1 MEFLLLEL
9 LDYLRR
15 QFAYEAWANGE
26 ALAAIK
32 TSTSESASGK
42 PLQLMAHVLSA
53 QRLWLERLTQKPQS
67 QPVWPECSL
76 DQCETQMA
84 ELCRLWSEYLSQLSS
99 VSLVEKI
106 TYRNSKGE
114 PWSGTV
120 QDVLSHVVLH
130 SAYHRG
136 QIASLMRAGGDRP
149 AYTDFIHA
157 VRQGF
162 VE

>member
-1 MEFLLLEL
+1 MEFSPLEL
-9 LDYLRR
+9 LDHLRR

-32 TSTSESASGK
+32 ASKSESMSGK
-42 PLQLMAHVLSA
+42 PLQLMAHILSA
-53 QRLWLERLTQKPQS
+53 QRLWLERLTQQPQG
-67 QPVWPECSL
+67 QPVWPEYSL
-76 DQCETQMA
+76 NQCEPQMA
-84 ELCRLWSEYLSQLSS
+84 ELRQLWSEYLAGLSS
-99 VSLVEKI
+99 GTLAEKV

-114 PWSGTV
+114 SWSNSV
-120 QDVLSHVVLH
+120 QDVLIHVMLH
-130 SAYHRG
+130 SAHHRG
-136 QIASLMRAGGDRP
+136 QIASLMRAGGATP

>member
-1 MEFLLLEL
+1 MEL
-9 LDYLRR
+9 LDHLRR

-26 ALAAIK
+26 VLAAIK
-32 TSTSESASGK
+32 ASRAGSTSGR
-42 PLQLMAHVLSA
+42 PLQIMAHILSA
-53 QRLWLERLTQKPQS
+53 QRLWLERLTQQPQS
-67 QPVWPECSL
+67 QPVWPECSP

-84 ELCRLWSEYLSQLSS
+84 ELRRLWNKYLARLSS
-99 VSLVEKI
+99 VALAEKI

-114 PWSGTV
+114 NWSNCV
-120 QDVLSHVVLH
+120 QDVLTHVVLH

-136 QIASLMRAGGDRP
+136 QIASLMRAGDDTP

-157 VRQGF
+157 LRQGV

>member
-1 MEFLLLEL
+1 MEL
-9 LDYLRR
+9 LDHLRR
-15 QFAYEAWANGE
+15 QFAYEVWGNGE
-26 ALAAIK
+26 VLSAIK
-32 TSTSESASGK
+32 ASRSESASGK
-42 PLQLMAHVLSA
+42 PLQLMAHILSV
-53 QRLWLERLTQKPQS
+53 QRLWLERLTQQSQS
-67 QPVWPECSL
+67 QPVWPEYSL
-76 DQCETQMA
+76 DQCRTHMA
-84 ELCRLWSEYLSQLSS
+84 ELRRLWSEYLAQLSS

-114 PWSGTV
+114 PWSSTV
-120 QDVLSHVVLH
+120 QDVLTHVLLH

-136 QIASLMRAGGDRP
+136 QIASLMRAGGDSP